1 MAAQKISVNG
11 TTLYVEDT
19 GEEHLP
25 PLLCLHSLFL
35 DGRMFDDLVRAAG
48 GRYRVI
54 RPDFR
59 GQGRSDLYEVD
70 EITMELC
77 AEDMEALVAHL
88 GLTDISVAAQSMGG
102 DVAFRLISR
111 DQAKY
116 RALVMMGSSAC
127 AEPED
132 QLDVFR
138 EWVNGV
144 RRQAFTGSSLAETMD
159 VMFGQTTQADPAK
172 AEMVALWRDRIGA
185 LTKSLLPA
193 MVGVVERKSALPLL
207 EDIKIPVLVFSGEED
222 QPRPPAWSDQMAEL
236 LPNSRLERLWKIGH
250 SNILEAPEIV
260 IPGALEFF
268 DSALVSNQVR

>member
-1 MAAQKISVNG
+1 MAARKISVNG
-11 TTLYVEDT
+11 TNLHVEDT

-35 DGRMFDDLVRAAG
+35 DGRMFDGLVDAAE

-59 GQGRSDLYEVD
+59 GQGQSDLYDVD
-70 EITMELC
+70 EISMELC
-77 AEDMEALVAHL
+77 ADDIESLVEQL
-88 GLTDISVAAQSMGG
+88 GLSDISVAAQSMGG
-102 DVAFRLISR
+102 DVAVRLIAK

-127 AEPED
+127 TEPAD
-132 QLDVFR
+132 QLAVFR

-144 RRQAFTGSSLAETMD
+144 RRQGFTGSSLDETMD
-159 VMFGQTTQADPAK
+159 VMFGQTTQADPDK
-172 AEMVALWRDRIGA
+172 AEMVALWRTRIGE
-185 LTKSLLPA
+185 LPKSLLPA
-193 MVGVVERKSALPLL
+193 MVGVVERKSALHLL
-207 EDIKIPVLVFSGEED
+207 GDITIPVLIFSGEED

-260 IPGALEFF
+260 ISGALEFF
-268 DSALVSNQVR
+268 DSATKPATVN